1 MGSGRELW
9 RSSTHADTVWAVA
22 FSPDGRTLAT
32 SSQDHSIRLWD
43 VSSGNQTLR
52 LDAGDAGA
60 VAFSPDG
67 RALAGGV
74 GSSVVVWDVAAG
86 TQIRKLATRGTRVV
100 SIAFSPDGRRI
111 AACAV
116 GQDGS
121 GSEAT
126 LRDATTGTEIRRFAQ
141 QAKTVMSTSVAFS
154 PDGRSMLTAIA
165 EPNGGSNEAILWDI
179 ASGNEIRHF
188 RGHTAEVYSASFSPD
203 GAFLAT
209 ASADRTVRMWDATS
223 GNEIR
228 RFESHGHT
236 GGVNSLDFSPDG
248 ELVLTGGTDA
258 ARLWDAESGEEVR
271 VLRLTTPDGKPLPRS
286 FSVSSVAFIAD
297 GKYALGGLSD
307 LSGDFNAAALWEVAS
322 GNVMSLIGGKQVPL
336 DSVSLGVRTAALSPD
351 GSSIL
356 AASEDHTVRLWDL
369 ATGHEI
375 HSFTGHAG
383 PVKSAAFSKTE
394 KALIVTAG
402 SDGTARILDA
412 ATFREILKLN
422 ASSEDLATAVFSP
435 DGTKV
440 ATAGWDRVIS
450 LWNVA
455 DGRQIRRLE
464 GHLGIVW
471 SLSFSPDG
479 RLLLSASADG
489 TARLWNVADGREL
502 CRLVSFPDGVWVVVD
517 PEGRFDTNYPDQIRG
532 LKWIP
537 PDDPLRPVP
546 VEIFMREY
554 YEPQLLARI
563 VAGKAFKPVRPIMSI
578 NRLQPNVKIVDIE
591 PGTPGTV
598 NVTVEVGGPSAFDLR
613 LFRDGQMVAYKAGN
627 NAAGRQTFTGIQ
639 IPSGPAGETVSF
651 TAYAF
656 NEDKIKSETSVQPYT
671 YAAAVTA
678 KARRAYIISLGVNY
692 NEMQALRLA
701 MGVNDARRT
710 CESLAAALL
719 KTGE

>member
-1 MGSGRELW
+1 MPPSSRIPPSCSG
-9 RSSTHADTVWAVA
+9 V
-22 FSPDGRTLAT
+22 SP
-32 SSQDHSIRLWD
+32 SQQPPA
-43 VSSGNQTLR
+43 N
-52 LDAGDAGA
+52 
-60 VAFSPDG
+60 
-67 RALAGGV
+67 
-74 GSSVVVWDVAAG
+74 AA
-86 TQIRKLATRGTRVV
+86 VV
-100 SIAFSPDGRRI
+100 S
-111 AACAV
+111 
-116 GQDGS
+116 
-121 GSEAT
+121 
-126 LRDATTGTEIRRFAQ
+126 
-141 QAKTVMSTSVAFS
+141 
-154 PDGRSMLTAIA
+154 
-165 EPNGGSNEAILWDI
+165 
-179 ASGNEIRHF
+179 
-188 RGHTAEVYSASFSPD
+188 
-203 GAFLAT
+203 
-209 ASADRTVRMWDATS
+209 
-223 GNEIR
+223 
-228 RFESHGHT
+228 
-236 GGVNSLDFSPDG
+236 SPDG

-537 PDDPLRPVP
+537 PRRSASACAGGDLHAGILR
-546 VEIFMREY
+546 
-554 YEPQLLARI
+554 AAT
-563 VAGKAFKPVRPIMSI
+563 AGAYRGGEGV
-578 NRLQPNVKIVDIE
+578 QAGAAYNVH
-591 PGTPGTV
+591 
-598 NVTVEVGGPSAFDLR
+598 
-613 LFRDGQMVAYKAGN
+613 Q
-627 NAAGRQTFTGIQ
+627 
-639 IPSGPAGETVSF
+639 
-651 TAYAF
+651 
-656 NEDKIKSETSVQPYT
+656 
-671 YAAAVTA
+671 
-678 KARRAYIISLGVNY
+678 
-692 NEMQALRLA
+692 
-701 MGVNDARRT
+701 
-710 CESLAAALL
+710 SLATQRQDRGHR
-719 KTGE
+719 TGDAWNCQRHGGGRGA